1 MFKVLKLD
9 KNNIN
14 NFIDKIY
21 KYELLNFYDE
31 AYTKD
36 ILIQSINEY
45 DHIEVLVD
53 DDKLIGYIIYRIVDV
68 VHLLKIF
75 IDDAYK
81 GHGYA
86 KLLFDSMIANSNG
99 INKIY
104 LEVRKNNASGVK
116 FYTKN
121 NFNIIDTKNNYY
133 KNPIDDALIMV
144 RND

>member
-31 AYTKD
+31 AYNKD

-99 INKIY
+99 LNKIY
-104 LEVRKNNASGVK
+104 LEVRKNNASAVK

-121 NFNIIDTKNNYY
+121 NFNIIDTKKNYY

>member
-104 LEVRKNNASGVK
+104 LEVRKNNASAFK

>member
-99 INKIY
+99 LNKIY
-104 LEVRKNNASGVK
+104 LEVRKNNASAVK

>member
-31 AYTKD
+31 AYNKD

-45 DHIEVLVD
+45 DHIEVLVN

-99 INKIY
+99 LNKIY
-104 LEVRKNNASGVK
+104 LEVRKNNASAVK

-121 NFNIIDTKNNYY
+121 NFNIIDTKKNYY

>member
-31 AYTKD
+31 AYNKD

-99 INKIY
+99 LNKIY
-104 LEVRKNNASGVK
+104 LEVRKNNASAVK

>member
-99 INKIY
+99 LNKIY
-104 LEVRKNNASGVK
+104 LEVRKNNASAVK

-121 NFNIIDTKNNYY
+121 NFNIIDTKKNYY